1 MRFKEYFRLYTEGA
15 SAVLFHHT
23 YIRNLAKILDTNKFK
38 LTFSLSGKPDR
49 ENLKDDAFYMSFSRI
64 RWSGYNHGSGFGSA
78 IIQVDGSKLNQRYKV
93 EPIDYWRYG
102 FEDRI
107 KSAIADEQEDRLMY
121 NKSSIPAIPYI
132 QNVSI
137 LVDKESPST
146 SLSYAIYISGKCKEL
161 NIPCYVYN
169 DFRAFKLGDKKRT
182 ITIDQSTEF
191 PYEKEYPTLQH
202 ILKRLR
208 GIKKIIIDPYLE
220 DDEDLEEVYRMLSSF
235 DWKQSLSAS
244 FQNIKSDLDSEVREI
259 LEWIARMEKRKGK
272 SIFELIKEAG
282 DKRYKRDNINLNIK
296 SLNGL
301 IQFIREGS
309 APGWASLQRESI
321 PYYIRNS
328 EFSDVDKVLKKAT
341 ELSKSTSAN
350 DDSSWYKIA
359 DLLENAVDSLKEK
372 LPK

>member
-1 MRFKEYFRLYTEGA
+1 MNFKEYFKLYTEGA
-15 SAVLFHHT
+15 SSILFHHT
-23 YIRNLAKILDTNKFK
+23 YIRNLYKILDTNKFK

-64 RWSGYNHGSGFGSA
+64 RWSGYNYGSGVGSV

-93 EPIDYWRYG
+93 EPIDYWKYG
-102 FEDRI
+102 FETRI

-137 LVDKESPST
+137 LINKELIP
-146 SLSYAIYISGKCKEL
+146 YASYISGKCKEL
-161 NIPCYVYN
+161 NIPCYVYT
-169 DFRAFKLGDKKRT
+169 DFRAFKLGDKRRT
-182 ITIDQSTEF
+182 ITIDQSTEY
-191 PYEKEYPTLQH
+191 PIETEYPPSEYIMKL
-202 ILKRLR
+202 LR
-208 GIKKIIIDPYLE
+208 GIKKIITDPYLE
-220 DDEDLEEVYRMLSSF
+220 DDEDLEEVYKMLSSF

-244 FQNIKSDLDSEVREI
+244 FGNIKTDLSSEVREL
-259 LEWIARMEKRKGK
+259 LEWVARMEKRKGK
-272 SIFELIKEAG
+272 TIFELIKEAG

-341 ELSKSTSAN
+341 ELSKSTSSN

-359 DLLENAVDSLKEK
+359 DLLENAVEMLKEK